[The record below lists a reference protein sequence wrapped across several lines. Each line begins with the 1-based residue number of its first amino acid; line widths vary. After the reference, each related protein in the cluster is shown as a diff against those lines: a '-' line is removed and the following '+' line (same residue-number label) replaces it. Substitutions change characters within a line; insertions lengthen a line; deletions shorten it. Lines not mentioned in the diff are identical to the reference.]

1 MGETTIV
8 TDHIK
13 TLKTLFSQLMTLRH
27 KIEETERAELLLQSL
42 LGSYDQL
49 IINLMNN
56 IFTEYIVFDDVTAFI
71 LEEESRRKNEE
82 DVQTSSQQAEAL
94 IMMRG
99 RLT

>member
-1 MGETTIV
+1 MGETTVV

-13 TLKTLFSQLMTLRH
+13 TLKNLFSQLITLRH
-27 KIEETERAELLLQSL
+27 KIEETERVQLLLQSL

-56 IFTEYIVFDDVTAFI
+56 IFTEYIVFDDVTASI
-71 LEEESRRKNEE
+71 LEEESRHKNKE
-82 DVQTSSQQAEAL
+82 DMQTSSQQAEAL

-99 RLT
+99 RLA